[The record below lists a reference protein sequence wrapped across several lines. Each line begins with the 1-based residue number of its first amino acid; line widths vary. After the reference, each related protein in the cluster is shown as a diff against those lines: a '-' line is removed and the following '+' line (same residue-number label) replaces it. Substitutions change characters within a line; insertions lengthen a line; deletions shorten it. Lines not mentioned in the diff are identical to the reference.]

1 MHTHTHILFLSS
13 NLGGRP
19 LVRATA
25 GPVVN
30 DVLLGLLFWHPGS
43 HTFPVIG
50 YDVGPLASNARH
62 TFIHSCTVTQTQQ
75 VSYTFSVLSTNLTER
90 QPGIHVEARRS
101 WFTWTCL
108 LCTFKPNKLLN
119 LSKIPSC
126 VTRTRR
132 IQIGLSVPPGFGS
145 HQGIEQ
151 VSRPLAGHESAAA
164 DLVAGHGVQQP
175 RSPGAGKHSAVHAD
189 ILVVSLRPWHS
200 AFHVDI
206 LVACLRL
213 CSLSTIFIRSPRPFP
228 GQHTRRNFLMFRCL

>member
-1 MHTHTHILFLSS
+1 MHTHTHIIFFPAHDASH
-13 NLGGRP
+13 LGGRP

-62 TFIHSCTVTQTQQ
+62 TFIHSFIHSCTVTQTQQ

-108 LCTFKPNKLLN
+108 LCTFKSNKLLN

-132 IQIGLSVPPGFGS
+132 IEIGLSVPPGFGS
-145 HQGIEQ
+145 YLISPATLGQ
-151 VSRPLAGHESAAA
+151 SGH
-164 DLVAGHGVQQP
+164 
-175 RSPGAGKHSAVHAD
+175 
-189 ILVVSLRPWHS
+189 
-200 AFHVDI
+200 
-206 LVACLRL
+206 
-213 CSLSTIFIRSPRPFP
+213 
-228 GQHTRRNFLMFRCL
+228 